1 MIDVKKMRTKYT
13 DEDLDFLR
21 KYYPL
26 GDWNRIFERFPNL
39 DKEKI
44 YNVCHKRG
52 ISSNYN
58 TRDKSFKSEI
68 YKHSIEN
75 RKKWND
81 NEIKILKN
89 NYSIM
94 TVSDVMKLLPGRTY
108 NSIVAQASKLSLRS
122 YVKQRQLYTDE
133 DISYIKSNWKHESDE
148 EMAIALN
155 RTRRAIK
162 SVRNNI
168 GLFRQ
173 DREKNHYES
182 LTKFLRGQISQ
193 WKSESIKKC
202 NFKCVLT
209 GSKDFAIHHI
219 ISFNIIIKNFIS
231 EHDIILKDNFEDYTA
246 NELNE
251 IAEMFIKYHNNYPLG
266 VCVEKNLHMKFHQM
280 YGDINSEEQWNT
292 FVDKFNKGEISINT

>member
-1 MIDVKKMRTKYT
+1 MRTKYT
-13 DEDLDFLR
+13 NEDIDFLK
-21 KYYPL
+21 KYYPI
-26 GDWNRIFERFPNL
+26 GDWDAIFARFPNL

-52 ISSNYN
+52 ISANYYE
-58 TRDKSFKSEI
+58 RDKLLKAES
-68 YKHSIEN
+68 YKTSIQN

-81 NEIKILKN
+81 NEIEILIN

-94 TVSDVMKLLPGRTY
+94 PVVDIMKLLPERTY
-108 NSIVAQASKLSLRS
+108 DSIVLKAKKLSLKSFIR
-122 YVKQRQLYTDE
+122 QQQLYSDN
-133 DISYIKSNWKHESDE
+133 DIVFIESNWQCMSDE

-162 SVRNNI
+162 AARNNI

-173 DREKNHYES
+173 DKEKTHYEN

-193 WKSESIKKC
+193 WKKQSIKEC
-202 NFKCVLT
+202 GFKCVLT

-219 ISFNIIIKNFIS
+219 ISFNVIVKNFIS
-231 EHDIILKDNFEDYTA
+231 EHNIVLKDNFEDYTTI
-246 NELNE
+246 ELNK
-251 IAEMFIKYHNNYPLG
+251 ISDMFLQFHNTYPLG

-280 YGDINSEEQWNT
+280 YGDINTEEQWHI
-292 FVDKFNKGEISINT
+292 FVDKFNKGEILH